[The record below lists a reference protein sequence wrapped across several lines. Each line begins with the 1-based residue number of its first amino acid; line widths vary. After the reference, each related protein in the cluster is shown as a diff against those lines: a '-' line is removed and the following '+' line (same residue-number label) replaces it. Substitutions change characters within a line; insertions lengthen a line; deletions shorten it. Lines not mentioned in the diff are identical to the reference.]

1 MRSNRGTDGSSVAIH
16 HIEHAR
22 REASFMKNLRE
33 QIRGEWRNLAGL
45 EDHGAPGGKRG
56 RHLADNLVHG
66 PIPRGN
72 EAAHAD
78 RLFSHK
84 GRTLEFLELKVA
96 QNLHDL

>member
-1 MRSNRGTDGSSVAIH
+1 MRSNRGTDGRSVAIYH
-16 HIEHAR
+16 VEDAR
-22 REASFMKNLRE
+22 RKARFMENLCE
-33 QIRGEWRNLAGL
+33 QIGGERRNLTGL

-72 EAAHAD
+72 ETAHAD

-84 GRTLEFLELKVA
+84 GRTLELLELKVA
-96 QNLHDL
+96 QNL